1 MKDKIKILI
10 ADTDIELSNNLAC
23 HLQTYTNVEVAGV
36 FQDGRKVLEA
46 VIQCKP
52 DVILMD
58 LILPQMDGLEI
69 LQEMN
74 QMGQMPEVIITSMLD
89 HSNMIGCALNL
100 GASYYIC
107 KPYTYHNVYERVM
120 QVCDYQRNYQIPQKT
135 VQSEGKVFDLSKRVT
150 AQNPYSLE
158 ADITAMIREIGVP
171 AHIKGY
177 QYIRDSIL
185 LSLQDSNMLNYIT
198 KYLYPSVAKKYK
210 TTSSCVE
217 RAIRHAIGVAWE
229 RGNQEVI
236 QQLYGYS
243 QQSKHARPTNSEF
256 LAVLVD
262 KLRLEYR
269 QNA

>member
-1 MKDKIKILI
+1 MKDTIKILI
-10 ADTDIELSNNLAC
+10 ADTDVELSNNLAKY
-23 HLQTYTNVEVAGV
+23 LQGHENVEVIGV
-36 FQDGRKVLEA
+36 FQDGCRLLEA
-46 VIQCKP
+46 ARQHKP

-58 LILPQMDGLEI
+58 LILPKMDGLEV
-69 LQEMN
+69 LKELN
-74 QMGQMPEVIITSMLD
+74 QTEQMPEVIVTSMLD

-107 KPYTYHNVYERVM
+107 KPYAYHNVYERVM
-120 QVCDYQRNYQIPQKT
+120 QICDYQRIYHMSQRA
-135 VQSEGKVFDLSKRVT
+135 VQNDTKVFDLTQKVT
-150 AQNPYSLE
+150 AKNPYSLE

-198 KYLYPSVAKKYK
+198 KYLYPAIAKKYK

-229 RGNQEVI
+229 RGNQNMI
-236 QQLYGYS
+236 QQLYGFS
-243 QQSKHARPTNSEF
+243 FQNKHARPTNSEF
-256 LAVLVD
+256 LAVIVD
-262 KLRLEYR
+262 KIRLEYR